1 MHAKNNR
8 PGVADV
14 PGSVTESEDARPVS
28 FGSVAPT
35 AYVALALGLA
45 LFTILIAYQGVRE
58 VGGALAAAGPGLLL
72 VAVFH
77 LLPMLA
83 NALGWRCLFE
93 PGRRLAVGTMLRAR
107 WIGESVNGLLPV
119 LQVGGNV
126 VKAQLVAA
134 RGIEA
139 ATAGATVVV
148 DVMLMVSTQLVFT
161 VLGVALLATLV
172 GGSALAAR
180 ALTGAAVMAVLVAG
194 FFAAQQRGM
203 FGGLARRLGGLFGS
217 VPGGTFTLNAA
228 ALDVKVRALYRR
240 PRALVAGA
248 VWHLT
253 SWIVG
258 AGEVWLALRFLGH
271 PTDLVHALFLESLGQ
286 AVRTA
291 GFLVPGALGVQ
302 EGGYIVLGSVLGL
315 APETALALSLAK
327 RVREIVLGVPGLVV
341 WQTEAVGSLLRPE
354 RGGRV

>member
-1 MHAKNNR
+1 MTGA
-8 PGVADV
+8 
-14 PGSVTESEDARPVS
+14 VTESESARPVW

-35 AYVALALGLA
+35 AYVGLALGVV
-45 LFTILIAYQGVRE
+45 LFTVLIAYQGAWE
-58 VGGALAAAGPGLLL
+58 VGGALAAAGPGLLV
-72 VAVFH
+72 VALFH
-77 LLPMLA
+77 LIPMLA

-93 PGRRLAVGTMLRAR
+93 PRRRLSVGAMLRAR

-134 RGIEA
+134 RGVDA

-148 DVMLMVSTQLVFT
+148 DVMLMVSSQVVFT
-161 VLGVALLATLV
+161 VLGTVVLVALAGGTELA
-172 GGSALAAR
+172 GR
-180 ALTGAAVMAVLVAG
+180 ALTGAAAMAMLVAG

-217 VPGGTFTLNAA
+217 APGGAFTLNAT
-228 ALDVKVRALYRR
+228 ALDAAVRALYRQ
-240 PRALVAGA
+240 PRAVVAGGA
-248 VWHLT
+248 WHLT

-271 PTDLVHALFLESLGQ
+271 PVGFEQALLLESLGQ

-291 GFLVPGALGVQ
+291 AFLVPGALGVQ
-302 EGGYIVLGSVLGL
+302 EGGYLVLGSVLGL

-327 RVREIVLGVPGLVV
+327 RVREIVLGVPGLVA
-341 WQTEAVGSLLRPE
+341 WQMEAVTSLLRPG
-354 RGGRV
+354 RGGKA